1 MLSGTDY
8 IKTIINGL
16 KTWVDKRLRAVNDRV
31 DNLPNPNWNQNDSN
45 ALDYIENRPFY
56 KKPGVENLGNTAFVW
71 KSLTNA
77 DDEYKVNICVNGS
90 VFRDVVGVVRKGKY
104 SYQTFVDYT
113 CGTATITLDILHMKI
128 TVAPAD
134 TEWFFCK
141 YGTEVKKIDSQYLS
155 NEPIYLDSPSEEE
168 LCRAILGANGS
179 VVVVTS
185 DEYSQTRVF
194 YPCHFKASSGQQVTG
209 IVISESFSGVLQ
221 YCIDITPDSS
231 MSISYIPESAG
242 ILYYHLSYLNSGS
255 EWHLGRPGL
264 GKITDF
270 KKFELEVRYQTA
282 VLTYGQGFVDDVYF
296 YTNYDQ
302 KNSIVEFTGIPKFK
316 DGSITIQTIT
326 IDCNTSSIY
335 WNYVGGTRIAI
346 CPTKMSAG
354 QLSRCKEVN
363 SKGNP
368 AEWEA
373 VDPEDIVHTVV
384 PTVTTDDN
392 GKVMKVVD
400 GAWAAE
406 EEAGGLS
413 LGLTGISVGQ
423 IAVVSAVDSSGKPT
437 AWTAMDVVSGTLV
450 DAACGTL
457 VDQT

>member
-16 KTWVDKRLRAVNDRV
+16 KTWVDKRVKAVNDRV

-56 KKPGVENLGNTAFVW
+56 KKPGAENLGNTAFVW

-77 DDEYKVNICVNGS
+77 DDEYKVDICVNGS
-90 VFRDVVGVVRKGKY
+90 VFHDVVGVVRKG
-104 SYQTFVDYT
+104 SFSREIFVDYT
-113 CGTATITLDILHMKI
+113 CGATSI
-128 TVAPAD
+128 TVDLFRMEIKATPAD

-155 NEPIYLDSPSEEE
+155 NEPIYLDRSSEEE

-179 VVVVTS
+179 VVIVTS
-185 DEYSQTRVF
+185 DEYGEMQVF
-194 YPCHFKASSGQQVTG
+194 YPCHVGTSYDRQATG
-209 IVISESFSGVLQ
+209 IVISESFSGALQ
-221 YCIDITPDSS
+221 YYIDITPDS
-231 MSISYIPESAG
+231 MTISYVPESAG
-242 ILYYHLSYLNSGS
+242 VLHYSLAYFNSGS
-255 EWHLGRPGL
+255 EWHLVRPGL
-264 GKITDF
+264 GRVTDF
-270 KKFELEVRYQTA
+270 KKFESEMRYRPA

-316 DGSITIQTIT
+316 DGSITIDTIT
-326 IDCNTSSIY
+326 IDCNTSSIR

-354 QLSRCKEVN
+354 QLSMCKYVN

-384 PTVTTDDN
+384 PTVTADDN

-400 GAWAAE
+400 GAWAAG
-406 EEAGGLS
+406 EAWIVPS
-413 LGLTGISVGQ
+413 STPNSTKRFKIT
-423 IAVVSAVDSSGKPT
+423 VD
-437 AWTAMDVVSGTLV
+437 DSGTISATEV
-450 DAACGTL
+450 TA
-457 VDQT
+457 